1 MDYRK
6 GPHYTNDDTNRSELK
21 LPHIKE
27 KSNSA
32 RQSTFSP
39 IIPANDSFS
48 TMQKI
53 SAFENY
59 LHQFDIKLLDVQQ
72 NIHRLE
78 NAISQNTSSA
88 DQTYVSNQMVK
99 IKSKVDNLQNI
110 LSSEISS
117 RNKSEIEI
125 NRQLSNVNLTDPNQI
140 AGIVYQQISKEMND
154 FKSEIKSEMM
164 AMMKGYSESKKES
177 LDVENSNFT
186 SCFRKIAEVE
196 QKVVDTTNTFT
207 SKLESLEIS
216 LMRIINELKDNNNT
230 ISSTTN
236 QHIKQQG
243 LQMED
248 MLKLSTSNLF
258 DKLQDIET
266 RVMEVDGRC
275 NQLVASSAEENTQAI
290 DFVHK
295 DLKAVVAAEIS
306 ARRKIVGRLKETLGE
321 VGQLCAVTSDQVKD
335 LSVKV
340 DSHISS
346 TDESMIRI
354 ASSFSDQLLALQSAT
369 KSGLN
374 TIQILQNKCN
384 YDVKDFSEEYTKR
397 CSDLNLKSSHLE
409 AIFTSFESS
418 MNTSI
423 VRTSKDLEEVR
434 SRVESRLRVHDE
446 QLLQESKLREKS
458 INVACEELRLQ
469 NDRTQAEVSNLIL
482 SQNTFR
488 NNIVTNLQEYCN
500 VTTTQRCDEVH
511 DKCLDAISRSSDDT
525 KHIMSIKFKD
535 VELMLKNLEQ
545 ENESSLLEKAQVLT
559 DELKHYCDSN
569 IDKICNKHSAEWLA
583 ELSKNI
589 SVVNIKLT
597 NEASQRESDVVGINE
612 TIDKLGGH
620 LSHLQEMAWM
630 EDLKEYADANI
641 LKACDRKS
649 AEFMSELSVVAAM
662 ANINIIQETKAR
674 EDGMRAIHQSLH
686 DALSQRV
693 DPKEMENNLKS
704 YCDSI
709 VQELETARTLLAN
722 EEYSASEALITKQMD
737 DSRQVVLQL
746 SNDVKS
752 ELNRFNDS
760 KMNLEARI
768 ADGEVRANVMSTID
782 FLISSVAVQSGKVD
796 VPNYS
801 VDSEEKMRRYCD
813 AAIAQS
819 QLLVSGNGTG
829 NGEMAMSSKQ
839 LEESKKSIQ
848 KIGNDMRNVLTRVLE
863 TSKEESELHIDVTST
878 LDFIINNICRT
889 EELTSIKNVVSS
901 SDKLDAFTGDLL
913 RTKEGIESLNS
924 WKENIETMVTLI
936 STNQA
941 GGGALDQEKKGL
953 SSAAADDV
961 KAIQENLLTLH
972 TFVHQSVPGMK
983 RQIVELN
990 EEFVSIMKDVEDLK
1004 DEVNGMKK
1012 IE

>member
-1 MDYRK
+1 
-6 GPHYTNDDTNRSELK
+6 
-21 LPHIKE
+21 
-27 KSNSA
+27 
-32 RQSTFSP
+32 
-39 IIPANDSFS
+39 
-48 TMQKI
+48 
-53 SAFENY
+53 
-59 LHQFDIKLLDVQQ
+59 
-72 NIHRLE
+72 
-78 NAISQNTSSA
+78 
-88 DQTYVSNQMVK
+88 
-99 IKSKVDNLQNI
+99 
-110 LSSEISS
+110 
-117 RNKSEIEI
+117 
-125 NRQLSNVNLTDPNQI
+125 
-140 AGIVYQQISKEMND
+140 
-154 FKSEIKSEMM
+154 
-164 AMMKGYSESKKES
+164 
-177 LDVENSNFT
+177 
-186 SCFRKIAEVE
+186 
-196 QKVVDTTNTFT
+196 
-207 SKLESLEIS
+207 
-216 LMRIINELKDNNNT
+216 
-230 ISSTTN
+230 
-236 QHIKQQG
+236 
-243 LQMED
+243 
-248 MLKLSTSNLF
+248 
-258 DKLQDIET
+258 
-266 RVMEVDGRC
+266 
-275 NQLVASSAEENTQAI
+275 
-290 DFVHK
+290 
-295 DLKAVVAAEIS
+295 
-306 ARRKIVGRLKETLGE
+306 
-321 VGQLCAVTSDQVKD
+321 
-335 LSVKV
+335 
-340 DSHISS
+340 
-346 TDESMIRI
+346 
-354 ASSFSDQLLALQSAT
+354 
-369 KSGLN
+369 
-374 TIQILQNKCN
+374 
-384 YDVKDFSEEYTKR
+384 
-397 CSDLNLKSSHLE
+397 
-409 AIFTSFESS
+409 
-418 MNTSI
+418 
-423 VRTSKDLEEVR
+423 
-434 SRVESRLRVHDE
+434 
-446 QLLQESKLREKS
+446 
-458 INVACEELRLQ
+458 
-469 NDRTQAEVSNLIL
+469 
-482 SQNTFR
+482 
-488 NNIVTNLQEYCN
+488 
-500 VTTTQRCDEVH
+500 
-511 DKCLDAISRSSDDT
+511 
-525 KHIMSIKFKD
+525 
-535 VELMLKNLEQ
+535 
-545 ENESSLLEKAQVLT
+545 
-559 DELKHYCDSN
+559 
-569 IDKICNKHSAEWLA
+569 
-583 ELSKNI
+583 
-589 SVVNIKLT
+589 
-597 NEASQRESDVVGINE
+597 
-612 TIDKLGGH
+612 
-620 LSHLQEMAWM
+620 
-630 EDLKEYADANI
+630 

-649 AEFMSELSVVAAM
+649 AEFISELSVVAAM

-686 DALSQRV
+686 DALSQRI

-768 ADGEVRANVMSTID
+768 ADGEVRANVISTIDFLISSVAAQSGKVDVPNYSVDSEEKMRRYCDSAIAQELETGRTFASEKYAASEALITKQMDDSRRVVLQLSNDVKSELNRFNDSKMNLEARIADGEVRANVMSTID

-813 AAIAQS
+813 SAIAQS

-961 KAIQENLLTLH
+961 KAIQENLLILH